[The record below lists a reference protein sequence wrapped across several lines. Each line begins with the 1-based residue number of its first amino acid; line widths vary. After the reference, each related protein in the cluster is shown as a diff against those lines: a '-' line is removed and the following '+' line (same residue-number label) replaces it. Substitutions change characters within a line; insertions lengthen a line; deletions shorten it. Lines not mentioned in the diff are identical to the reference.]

1 MIEKKNLKTIKKI
14 SLVLVL
20 ASVMVFSKVHNDMK
34 EAEVLASLSELED
47 SLKLP
52 FESEAESIKS
62 NFLSIHMKRYEMQ
75 QSKIDSRVMKVYED
89 KIDETKALYKQFK
102 RSELDAIIDT
112 ITSSTIDVI
121 ENSILEL
128 KNYADVLETDLIF
141 YSQIE
146 MDALQL
152 EVNSL
157 KTDLY
162 QRLSDLRIEQT

>member
-1 MIEKKNLKTIKKI
+1 
-14 SLVLVL
+14 
-20 ASVMVFSKVHNDMK
+20 MK

-47 SLKLP
+47 FLKLP

-62 NFLSIHMKRYEMQ
+62 NFLSIHMKRHGMQ
-75 QSKIDSRVMKVYED
+75 QSKIDIRVMKIYED
-89 KIDETKALYKQFK
+89 KIDKTKALYKQVK

-112 ITSSTIDVI
+112 ITSMVLDVI

-128 KNYADVLETDLIF
+128 KNYADVLETDKIF